1 MSALSPSQ
9 GTPMSVPRPCPA
21 PTDKEGDDAL
31 LGIKGAP
38 GLAAH
43 LLTLLRQAAHLGVGL
58 GRGNENTPPPHSSH
72 PHAASSPSTE
82 TLRTPTLITPLGT
95 ALLHSPV
102 GAETP
107 TLITP
112 TTPCAPWQG

>member
-58 GRGNENTPPPHSSH
+58 GRGNENTPPP
-72 PHAASSPSTE
+72 P
-82 TLRTPTLITPLGT
+82 LITPSCCLQSQHRDAEDTHTHHTSGHCPA
-95 ALLHSPV
+95 ALPS
-102 GAETP
+102 G
-107 TLITP
+107 
-112 TTPCAPWQG
+112 G